1 MNFLTNKNLT
11 SDKIHKLA
19 NQRPISLEEFSTL
32 LPDAELPEFDG
43 LGYIYQP
50 EDQPGYQPGHL
61 ARQLCTTKPKHQV
74 PQPEYQLQTTRAGQG
89 QKLPPK
95 HLARQPCTTQ
105 PQHQVSNPDINYK
118 LSGLAKDKNCH
129 QSTWHGSHVLYS
141 PSTKQVPQPGYQLQT
156 IRVIQGK
163 QLPPK
168 LSQLVLLYRLVQ
180 CVSSFFFLVVPET
193 LKINH
198 M

>member
-1 MNFLTNKNLT
+1 MTEVNFLTNKNLT

-74 PQPEYQLQTTRAGQG
+74 PQPGYQLQTTRAGQG

-95 HLARQPCTTQ
+95 HLARQPCIIQ
-105 PQHQVSNPDINYK
+105 PKH
-118 LSGLAKDKNCH
+118 
-129 QSTWHGSHVLYS
+129 
-141 PSTKQVPQPGYQLQT
+141 QVPQPGYQLQT

-180 CVSSFFFLVVPET
+180 CVSSFFFL
-193 LKINH
+193 LCRKH
-198 M
+198 